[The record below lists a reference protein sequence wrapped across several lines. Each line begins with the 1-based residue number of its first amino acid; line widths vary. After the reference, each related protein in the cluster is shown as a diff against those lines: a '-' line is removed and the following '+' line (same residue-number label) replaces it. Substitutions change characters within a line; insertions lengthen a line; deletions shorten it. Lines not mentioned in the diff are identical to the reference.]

1 MTFLQS
7 GLLATL
13 APLVLLPLVIHLLN
27 RRTPVKIMFPDIE
40 RIRRSLAGRSN
51 VAKWR
56 HLLMMLLRTLA
67 IALLLLAFL
76 RPVLPRLGSEQSA
89 ASKGG
94 GRKVLLIADRSL
106 SMEHRAGTQVA
117 ASKRLL
123 IEAGKILATLKP
135 ADKVNALTVSLQPEA
150 LLPEFTSSH
159 DQVQI
164 GLSALPPS
172 QERADFAKA
181 LALAGTMLG
190 EQARGAEVYI
200 LSDFQRSSWADVIF
214 ESMPEGV
221 RIFFVDT
228 SAGDRDRPNTAILRA
243 TTTASVVTAKD
254 LVRLEITAANY
265 SPTAVTL
272 PLEAV
277 VDGRLATPGE
287 IKIAPWSIA
296 HTSLELTAPMPGVHG
311 VEVRSPDDALPA
323 DNHRWVKLE
332 VREQE
337 EILVLSDG
345 DDVESGAR
353 FVLAALDPYDG
364 KGGPFKVRS
373 VKTGDVTPQQIGS
386 VSRIVLTGVSRLS
399 TETLQRLDS
408 FVQNG
413 GGLLW
418 FLNGSSDGDHL
429 ERFNKLAGG
438 SFVPFQLS
446 GRLSTENFGGA
457 PQKVARGNF
466 TSRFLRLFRGGARQ
480 SLALLEF
487 YALQRALPTGHGS
500 VLLSFSDGMPALG
513 SAEAGLGTAL
523 FCNFAPSELASNL
536 ARQRL
541 FPAWMQDLVKA
552 LKPENIPDVSA
563 ETGGMVSAELW
574 LNELEKSPIRA
585 PDQSAVVVRTAVNGE
600 RVTANFSAPVAGLY
614 TQGSPGAL
622 QWAGAVNVPEE
633 EADLRGID
641 PAEVR
646 RRSETGAG
654 KSGEFIGGAQ
664 DYDELTTGRPV
675 FHWFLLMAAL
685 LFTLEMLLFRP
696 FLRAAGHPST

>member
-13 APLVLLPLVIHLLN
+13 APLVLAPLVIHLLN
-27 RRTPVKIMFPDIE
+27 RRVPVKVMFPDIE
-40 RIRRSLAGRSN
+40 RIRRSLAGRSS

-56 HLLMMLLRTLA
+56 HLLMLLLRTLA

-94 GRKVLLIADRSL
+94 GRKVLLVADRSL

-117 ASKRLL
+117 ASKRML

-135 ADKVNALTVSLQPEA
+135 SDKVNAITVSRQPEA

-159 DQVQI
+159 DQIQI
-164 GLSALPPS
+164 GLTALPPS
-172 QERADFAKA
+172 QERADFGKA
-181 LALAGTMLG
+181 LALAGTLLG
-190 EQARGAEVYI
+190 TEARGAEVYI
-200 LSDFQRSSWADVIF
+200 LSDFQRSSWADVVF

-221 RIFFVDT
+221 RLFFVDT
-228 SAGDRDRPNTAILRA
+228 AAGERERPNTAILRA
-243 TTTASVVTAKD
+243 TTTTNIVSAKE

-265 SPTAVTL
+265 SATEITL

-287 IKIAPWSIA
+287 VKIAPWSIA
-296 HTSLELTAPMPGVHG
+296 HTSLELTAPKPGVHG
-311 VEVRSPDDALPA
+311 IEVRSPDDALPA

-345 DDVESGAR
+345 DEIESGAK

-364 KGGPFKVRS
+364 KGGAFNVRS
-373 VKTGDVTPQQIGS
+373 VKAKDVTPQQIGS
-386 VSRIVLTGVSRLS
+386 ASRIVLTGVNRFP
-399 TETLQRLDS
+399 TETLQRLES
-408 FVQNG
+408 FLLAG

-418 FLNGSSDGDHL
+418 FLNGPADGEHL
-429 ERFNKLAGG
+429 DRLNKLASG

-446 GRLSTENFGGA
+446 GKLSTENFGGA
-457 PQKVARGNF
+457 PQKVAKGNF
-466 TSRFLRLFRGGARQ
+466 SSRFLRLFRGGGRQ
-480 SLALLEF
+480 SLGLLEF

-541 FPAWMQDLVKA
+541 FPAWMKDLVKA
-552 LKPENIPDVSA
+552 LKPDNIPDISA
-563 ETGGMVSAELW
+563 ETGGMVSADLW
-574 LNELEKSPIRA
+574 LTELEKSPVRA

-600 RVTANFSAPVAGLY
+600 RVTANFPAPVAGLY
-614 TQGSPGAL
+614 SQGPPGAL

-641 PAEVR
+641 PDEIR

-654 KSGEFIGGAQ
+654 KPGEFISGAQ

-675 FHWFLLMAAL
+675 FHWFLLGAAL